1 MPLEEISLIL
11 QLYIVLAC
19 PLTQDT
25 HQLRQPMT
33 GNWHL
38 MMFSQSRKPI
48 QPQLLQDSISS
59 NSGTTW
65 SITNLEFMNRVD
77 EATPNETTNGSSCYL
92 PHLCVGMKHNQLN
105 TIIMWGKGG
114 SCGAHFYCIEHMHN
128 VPPFGGLRRVWPEGL
143 SPSPGKAHTRT
154 GSQRAAPDH
163 THTHTLCVINHP
175 SNNHQPTWSTW
186 MAITRTFHKLHS
198 MD

>member
-92 PHLCVGMKHNQLN
+92 PHLCVWGWN
-105 TIIMWGKGG
+105 TINWTQ
-114 SCGAHFYCIEHMHN
+114 SQCGEKEEVAVLIFIA
-128 VPPFGGLRRVWPEGL
+128 L
-143 SPSPGKAHTRT
+143 SPCIMYLHLGVFAEFDQKGRHRVQVRHTQEQVLKEQHLIT
-154 GSQRAAPDH
+154 H
-163 THTHTLCVINHP
+163 THTHFV
-175 SNNHQPTWSTW
+175 
-186 MAITRTFHKLHS
+186 
-198 MD
+198 